1 MTITKIGVMSPG
13 DMGQAVAI
21 QLRQGGFAVHTA
33 LDKRSARSKTLAAE
47 AGLIDVGSIAKLVAT
62 CDVVLSI
69 MNPASAL
76 EFAHEAAGA
85 MAAMPAGSHKALFVD
100 CNAIAPATLQAIE
113 AAISAAGGRC
123 LDGTIIGSPPRDG
136 ARCNLYFSGPGA
148 GALAVLAGPQL
159 NVRILGERTG
169 EASSLKMCYGA
180 MIKGIQALMLET
192 LMAARRLGV
201 EEIFE
206 QQMRETRSDVH
217 DWILKV
223 MPVMPP
229 KAYRWV
235 PEMLQIAKTF
245 EGVGMTPRLFEGAAD
260 VYTMVAGTAL
270 GKQTPESRDKSVD
283 GREVIRRLA
292 DER

>member
-1 MTITKIGVMSPG
+1 MQIKTIGIMSPG
-13 DMGQAVAI
+13 DMGQAVAG
-21 QLRQGGFAVHTA
+21 QLKRGGFTVNTA
-33 LDKRSARSKTLAAE
+33 LDKRSARSKALAHE
-47 AGLIDVGSIAKLVAT
+47 AGLNDVGSLEQLMAS

-76 EFAHEAAGA
+76 EFAQEAARA
-85 MAAMPAGSHKALFVD
+85 IATSERKPLFVD
-100 CNAIAPATLQAIE
+100 CNAIAPATLQAVA
-113 AAISAAGGRC
+113 AAINSAGGHC
-123 LDGTIIGSPPRDG
+123 IDGTIIGSPPRDG

-148 GALAVLAGPQL
+148 DALAVLAGPQL
-159 NVRILGERTG
+159 NVRILGQRIG
-169 EASSLKMCYGA
+169 EASALKMCYGA

-201 EEIFE
+201 EEILE

-235 PEMLQIAKTF
+235 PEMLQIAQTF
-245 EGVGMTPRLFEGAAD
+245 EDVGMTPRLFQGAAD
-260 VYTMVAGTAL
+260 MYEMVAATAL
-270 GKQTPESRDKSVD
+270 GKQTPENRDKSLD
-283 GREVIRRLA
+283 GRAVIQRLA